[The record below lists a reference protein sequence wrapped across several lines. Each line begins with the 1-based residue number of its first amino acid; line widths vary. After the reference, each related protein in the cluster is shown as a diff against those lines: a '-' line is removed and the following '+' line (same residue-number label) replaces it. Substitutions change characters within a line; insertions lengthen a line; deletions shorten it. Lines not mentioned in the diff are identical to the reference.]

1 MNLKRINCFWTDI
14 FVVSSGLQRMLAMNV
29 HEDMYM
35 KIRIAILEQ
44 IFMQVESVVFKYQTW
59 DKVSLLCF
67 GMLCFDFF
75 GA

>member
-67 GMLCFDFF
+67 RMLCFDFF